1 MGWAPGKIEDLDSN
15 VSILEM
21 PKAFS
26 VVNYLKNDMLFVES
40 SHRHPGGKLLKAQIP
55 STQSLVAFEAVAR
68 HHFCNKAAEELCLT
82 TGAVSKQVRALE
94 DTLGLELFTR
104 GKHGLT
110 LTQAGQNYLEHVRP
124 ALAKLA
130 EAGIVVTRAKARAQ
144 LLHIEVPPSFADRW
158 LLPRY
163 AELADAGLASKV
175 MFSTYPFLEPEQPF
189 SYLYDAYVC
198 IGEREWPGCVAEY
211 ICGRELMLVAS
222 PRLLQRMPPVRSPA
236 DLAGFPILE
245 HSELPQV
252 WEHALEQFGLR
263 PEQMVHM
270 SPFDFYSVLI
280 RSASVGLGLA
290 MMPTCFI
297 SAELAAGELAPV
309 LDHRQDERYGYFF
322 VYLESRRNDPLLRQF
337 RRWLLK
343 REQRCC

>member
-1 MGWAPGKIEDLDSN
+1 MDRN
-15 VSILEM
+15 VSILEKT
-21 PKAFS
+21 KAFS
-26 VVNYLKNDMLFVES
+26 EANYLKDVMFFIESGHQCSGGTLF
-40 SHRHPGGKLLKAQIP
+40 KAQIP
-55 STQSLVAFEAVAR
+55 STQSLLAFEAVAR

-82 TGAVSKQVRALE
+82 TGAVSKQIRSLE
-94 DTLGLELFTR
+94 ETLGLELFTR
-104 GKHGLT
+104 GKHGLE
-110 LTQAGQNYLEHVRP
+110 LTKAGQNYLEHIRP

-158 LLPRY
+158 LLPQY
-163 AELADAGLASKV
+163 SELADAGLANKV

-198 IGEREWPGCVAEY
+198 IGERESPGCVVEY

-222 PRLLQRMPPVRSPA
+222 PRLLERMPPVHGPA

-263 PEQMVHM
+263 PGQMVHM

-280 RSASVGLGLA
+280 RSANVGLGLA
-290 MMPTCFI
+290 MIPTCFI
-297 SAELAAGELAPV
+297 PAELASGELVPV
-309 LDHRQDERYGYFF
+309 LEHRQDERCGYFF
-322 VYLESRRNDPLLRQF
+322 VYLESRRNDPLLRKF
-337 RRWLLK
+337 LKWLLG
-343 REQRCC
+343 RDQRC